1 MEFKGT
7 VTGGSRQAALLGYP
21 TANILLADTDVSG
34 IYVARV
40 VSEGQEY
47 PAVAYADQSRH
58 ILEAHLFRFSGDLYG
73 KEITVTLLLKLRD
86 PERFDTEEAL
96 KEAVENDVAA
106 ARAHFKL

>member
-47 PAVAYADQSRH
+47 PAVAYADLH

-73 KEITVTLLLKLRD
+73 KEITVTLELKLRD
-86 PERFDTEEAL
+86 SERFDTEEAL
-96 KEAVENDVAA
+96 KEAVENDIAA

>member
-1 MEFKGT
+1 MDYSGI
-7 VTGGSRQAALLGYP
+7 VTGGSRKAAELGYP

-34 IYVARV
+34 IYAARV
-40 VSEGQEY
+40 ISEGQEY
-47 PAVAYADQSRH
+47 PAVAYADQGRH

-73 KEITVTLLLKLRD
+73 KEITVTLEMKLRD
-86 PERFDTEEAL
+86 SEHFDTDEAL